1 VTAPATYLALQR
13 VARPLRARATLG
25 WTALAVG
32 AAALVLGVVAW
43 IVRLSGLEA
52 PYWVLLAWA
61 GSISVLAVAGWLAW
75 RAHAGLSAGGVA
87 GRLEDIGA
95 WRRGS
100 LTSLLDESAH
110 GTSGELLRLADRVQ
124 AEDVGRRGASAAE
137 PLAQPVRMVGVAG
150 LAVLGVGLAAVGSAG
165 PVRGPAAALWH
176 PGRAWEATVA
186 PVRLS
191 SEREVLDRGDS
202 TALRLE
208 AFGRRHA
215 TLWLRA
221 PGEGWR
227 ARGVTLDTLGRARIN
242 TGALQSDLYARVT
255 SGTRASDT
263 VLVRVRLPVF
273 LGSLNVIA
281 HYPGYLGM
289 EAEPVPTGGDTLLL
303 PAGTRLETR
312 GQATAALASAAWT
325 TAARTVDLRVD
336 GGRFSGSFVPL
347 SSGAYVLSLATK
359 GGAPLTS
366 DTVRLP
372 VRLVADSAPQVDLP
386 VPGADTLAPISL
398 QVPLVVDVRDDHGL
412 TGVALESRR
421 ISRLG
426 VVDAIRRE
434 QVPLPDPAPDRA
446 ILSYTLDLT
455 RRGLLPG
462 DTVRYWAVAADNTP
476 QRQVGRSREFVLRLP
491 TMSEVRAAQ
500 RLATES
506 VSSRLDSIAAASKQL
521 ERQTDD
527 LANERPRST
536 DGRSDKN
543 SESLSFEQSKK
554 AETVAKSQQDLMQQA
569 ESLKQ
574 SLEALRKSAEAA
586 GLGDTAWQ
594 RELADIR
601 QELERAISPEL
612 RERLQELQQALK
624 ALDAERTQ
632 DALQRLADAQKEA
645 REALERSRELFRRAA
660 LEGDLA
666 NLSKE
671 SRDLAQEQREWN
683 QQIPSADSTR
693 AAQAERDLA
702 ARADS
707 LKSALDRL
715 GKAMDDSARR
725 ERLNEGGQQAQQASG
740 QMKQAAS
747 AGQQGRRQQAQQ
759 KGRQAEQSL
768 EPLGDQLQQ
777 EREGLQQAWKQEV
790 VAAID
795 QALSETSRL
804 AERQLAVQDQLKNGG
819 DQVGRLRAE
828 QGAIEEGVQRLLDH
842 MREAAGKNAMVSPEI
857 GNALGG
863 AQRQM
868 QLTRE
873 AISNASPNAR
883 EGAEQAGGA
892 VDALNSAAYQLL
904 RARGDVQGAESG
916 TGLAEA
922 LERMAQLA
930 KQQGG
935 LGQQGA
941 GLLPMAGSGA
951 VREQLRQLGA
961 RQRALAEEL
970 QKLKGGGDIPGAGEM
985 SDEAKDLAKR
995 LEGGRLD
1002 RQTVERQERL
1012 FRRML
1017 DAGRTLQGREEDQQK
1032 ERQSTTATDDSV
1044 HLPPAL
1050 RARLTG
1056 DDDRLR
1062 VPSWDELQQLSP
1074 EDRRLVVDYFRRLSE
1089 AGRQ

>member
-1 VTAPATYLALQR
+1 MWATA
-13 VARPLRARATLG
+13 G
-25 WTALAVG
+25 WTALAIGAGALLLG
-32 AAALVLGVVAW
+32 AAAWV
-43 IVRLSGLEA
+43 VRLGRLEA

-61 GSISVLAVAGWLAW
+61 GTAALVGVAVWLAW
-75 RAHAGLSAGGVA
+75 RARVGLSAGGLA
-87 GRLEDIGA
+87 GRLEDLGA
-95 WRRGS
+95 WRRGA
-100 LTSLLDESAH
+100 LTALLDHSAA
-110 GTSGELLRLADRVQ
+110 GTSGALLELADRVQ
-124 AEDVGRRGASAAE
+124 ADDVARRGVAAAE
-137 PLAQPVRMVGVAG
+137 PVAQPVRALGLAG
-150 LAVLGVGLAAVGSAG
+150 LAALGFGLVAFGSAG
-165 PVRGPAAALWH
+165 PVHGPAAALWH
-176 PGRAWEATVA
+176 PRRAWEATVA
-186 PVRLS
+186 PVRVS
-191 SEREVLDRGDS
+191 AEREIVDRGDS
-202 TALRLE
+202 TTLRLE

-215 TLWLRA
+215 ILWLRA

-227 ARGVTLDTLGRARIN
+227 PRGVRLDSLGRAQVT

-255 SGTRASDT
+255 SGTRGSDT
-263 VLVRVRLPVF
+263 VFVRVRLPVF
-273 LGSLNVIA
+273 LGSLSVTA

-312 GQATAALASAAWT
+312 GEATAPLASAAWMSGG
-325 TAARTVDLRVD
+325 RSVGLRVD
-336 GGRFSGSFVPL
+336 GGRFSGSFVPTV
-347 SSGAYVLSLATK
+347 SGAYELALATR

-372 VRLVADSAPQVDLP
+372 VRLVADSAPQIDVP

-398 QVPLVVDVRDDHGL
+398 MVPLVLDVRDDHGL
-412 TGVALESRR
+412 TSVTLESRR

-426 VVDAIRRE
+426 VVDSVRRE
-434 QVPLPDPAPDRA
+434 SVTLPAETPDRA
-446 ILSYTLDLT
+446 ILNHSLDLT
-455 RRGLLPG
+455 HRGLLPG
-462 DTVRYWAVAADNTP
+462 DTVRYWAVATDNTP
-476 QRQVGRSREFVLRLP
+476 QRQLGRSREYVLRLP

-506 VSSRLDSIAAASKQL
+506 VSSRLDSIATASKQL

-527 LANERPRST
+527 LAQERPRPA
-536 DGRSDKN
+536 DGRGDKS
-543 SESLSFEQSKK
+543 SESLTFEQSKK
-554 AETVAKSQQDLMQQA
+554 AETVAKSQQELMQQA
-569 ESLKQ
+569 EALKQ

-601 QELERAISPEL
+601 QQLERAISPEL
-612 RERLQELQQALK
+612 RNRLQELQQALK
-624 ALDAERTQ
+624 DLDADRTQ
-632 DALQRLADAQKEA
+632 EALERLAEAQKEA

-666 NLSKE
+666 NLSQE
-671 SRDLAQEQREWN
+671 SKDLAQEQREWN
-683 QQIPSADSTR
+683 RRVPTADSTR
-693 AAQAERDLA
+693 AAQAERELA

-707 LKSALDRL
+707 LGAALDRV
-715 GKAMDDSARR
+715 GAAMDDSARR
-725 ERLNEGGQQAQQASG
+725 ARLDAAGGQAQQASG

-747 AGQQGRRQQAQQ
+747 ASQKGQRPQAQQ
-759 KGRQAEQSL
+759 KGKQAEQSL

-777 EREGLQQAWKQEV
+777 EREGLQQEWKQEV

-795 QALSETSRL
+795 RALAETSRL
-804 AERQLAVQDQLKNGG
+804 AERQLAVQDQLKSGG
-819 DQVGRLRAE
+819 DQAGRLRAE
-828 QGAIEEGVQRLLDH
+828 QGAIEEGVQRLLDQ
-842 MREAAGKNAMVSPEI
+842 MRQAAGKNAMVSPEI

-904 RARGDVQGAESG
+904 RARGDVQGAQSG

-922 LERMAQLA
+922 LERMAELA

-951 VREQLRQLGA
+951 IREQLRQLGA

-970 QKLKGGGDIPGAGEM
+970 QKLKGGGDLPGAGEM
-985 SDEAKDLAKR
+985 ADEAKDLAKR

-1002 RQTVERQERL
+1002 RQVVERQERL

-1017 DAGRTLQGREEDQQK
+1017 DAGRTLQGREEDPQK
-1032 ERQSTTATDDSV
+1032 ERQSTAATDDSV

-1062 VPSWDELQQLSP
+1062 VPTWEELQQLSP
-1074 EDRRLVVDYFRRLSE
+1074 EERRLVVDYFRRLSE
-1089 AGRQ
+1089 AGRP